1 MAKAITQEKILEINM
16 AYYKCKTYSGAAK
29 VCGCAA
35 STVKKYIIP
44 DFIPPAAINVTKF
57 DESLLTDFDSTI
69 FRIKDWG
76 ELCVMSEDEEEKIRE
91 LWKEMV
97 M

>member
-1 MAKAITQEKILEINM
+1 MAKPITQEKILEINM

-44 DFIPPAAINVTKF
+44 DFVPPAAINVTKF
-57 DESLLTDFDSTI
+57 DEALLTDFDSTPFQI
-69 FRIKDWG
+69 EDWG
-76 ELCVMSEDEEEKIRE
+76 SLCEHTESEKEEIRE